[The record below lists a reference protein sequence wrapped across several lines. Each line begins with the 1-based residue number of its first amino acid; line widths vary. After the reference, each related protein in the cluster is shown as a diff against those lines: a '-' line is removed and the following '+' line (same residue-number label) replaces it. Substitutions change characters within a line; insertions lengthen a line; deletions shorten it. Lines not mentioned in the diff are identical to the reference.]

1 MPKTAEDII
10 LQLYART
17 PAPCRDYCGLTI
29 TQEDVI
35 INIWNITF
43 GPHVYPK
50 RMKCPLKELNE
61 HKSIKVEIERI
72 FGRHVLHYADSLSR
86 NEMKLENLTS
96 KAFLSVLNYLAAK
109 DILNLSQT
117 SKMMFEVMYK
127 CRYFQLTHH

>member
-29 TQEDVI
+29 TKEEVI
-35 INIWNITF
+35 LNIWNITF

-50 RMKCPLKELNE
+50 RLKCPVEELNE
-61 HKSIKVEIERI
+61 HKSIKMEIERT
-72 FGRHVLHYADSLSR
+72 FGKHVLHYTDSLSR
-86 NEMKLENLTS
+86 NEMKLENLTT

-127 CRYFQLTHH
+127 CRYFRFVHH